1 MGDKLGELFI
11 KFWSDCYGYPVMVSG
26 SSLFSVCK
34 ESEGLVLSLLGTPNQ
49 LIYHQVGMSSQVLAL
64 LSDTGRR
71 GQTPLSAPKH
81 SQTSQDAVKTPPRGP
96 QDAQEAQEAPKI
108 APRPPR

>member
-1 MGDKLGELFI
+1 MFDQSLFKLLWLSCHGVRY
-11 KFWSDCYGYPVMVSG
+11 SC
-26 SSLFSVCK
+26 LFSVCK
-34 ESEGLVLSLLGTPNQ
+34 ESEALVLSLLGAPTTPSYPNMT
-49 LIYHQVGMSSQVLAL
+49 ICSQVLAL

-71 GQTPLSAPKH
+71 GQTLLSVPKH

>member
-1 MGDKLGELFI
+1 MPCGMHIKPQARWRSAARRALGCT
-11 KFWSDCYGYPVMVSG
+11 WYS
-26 SSLFSVCK
+26 
-34 ESEGLVLSLLGTPNQ
+34 
-49 LIYHQVGMSSQVLAL
+49 YHHLTLCSQVLVL
-64 LSDTGRR
+64 LSDTGKR
-71 GQTPLSAPKH
+71 GQTLLSVPKH

>member
-1 MGDKLGELFI
+1 
-11 KFWSDCYGYPVMVSG
+11 MVSG

-34 ESEGLVLSLLGTPNQ
+34 ESEGLVLSLLGTPATP
-49 LIYHQVGMSSQVLAL
+49 IYRNMTLSSQVLVL
-64 LSDTGRR
+64 LSDTGQH
-71 GQTPLSAPKH
+71 GQTLLSVPKH

-96 QDAQEAQEAPKI
+96 QDAQEASKI

>member
-1 MGDKLGELFI
+1 
-11 KFWSDCYGYPVMVSG
+11 MVILSWCHIAVC
-26 SSLFSVCK
+26 SLSVRSQNLFSVCK
-34 ESEGLVLSLLGTPNQ
+34 ESEALVLSLLGAPTAPV
-49 LIYHQVGMSSQVLAL
+49 YHHMTMSSQVLAL

-71 GQTPLSAPKH
+71 GQTLLSVPKH

-96 QDAQEAQEAPKI
+96 QGAQEAPKI

>member
-1 MGDKLGELFI
+1 
-11 KFWSDCYGYPVMVSG
+11 MVSG
-26 SSLFSVCK
+26 SSLFSDCK

-49 LIYHQVGMSSQVLAL
+49 TIDHQLGMWSQVLVL
-64 LSDTGRR
+64 LSDTGQH
-71 GQTPLSAPKH
+71 GQTLLSVPKH

-96 QDAQEAQEAPKI
+96 QDAQEAPKI